1 MITPGADGERRHE
14 NAFAA
19 RSSRTD
25 AALRGPTAERLTDSR
40 IERMK

>member
-1 MITPGADGERRHE
+1 VPIVIAVTKTPPLC
-14 NAFAA
+14 AA
-19 RSSRTD
+19 SGSG